1 MKVAVFSAKRYEREF
16 LEAAN
21 RAGTGEH
28 AGGGGARAPH
38 ELVYVEARLTRETA
52 ALAAGCGAV
61 CMFVT
66 DEAPAEVLATLSG
79 LGVRGLALRSAGFNT
94 VDIEAAQR
102 LGMMVA
108 RVPAYSP
115 HAVAE
120 HAVALILA
128 LNRHI
133 VKAAAR
139 VREQNFALDGL
150 MGFDLRG
157 KTVGAVGTGR
167 IGEAFCRIMLGFGCR
182 VLAVD
187 PMPMAA
193 LREAGV
199 TYVEMEAMLRASD
212 IVALHCPLTPRTKH
226 LIDDR
231 AFAMMKPGAMLINT
245 SRGGVVDTR
254 ALIAA
259 LKRGSLGSVGLD
271 VYEEEADLFFR
282 DLSDAVIQDD
292 VFARLMTFPNVL
304 ITAHQAFFTREAMTN
319 IAETTMANLDGIER
333 GSVPTENLVVAAKHV
348 APAARA

>member
-16 LEAAN
+16 LDEAN
-21 RAGTGEH
+21 RT
-28 AGGGGARAPH
+28 GARAPH
-38 ELVYVEARLTRETA
+38 DLVYVEARLTRETA
-52 ALAAGCGAV
+52 GLASGSQAV

-66 DEAPAEVLATLSG
+66 DEAPADVLETLAR
-79 LGVRGLALRSAGFNT
+79 LGVKGLALRSAGFNT
-94 VDIEAAQR
+94 VDIAAAQR
-102 LGMMVA
+102 LGLMVA

-139 VREQNFALDGL
+139 VREQNFSLDGL

-187 PMPMAA
+187 PVPVAG

-199 TYVEMEAMLRASD
+199 SYVDLETMLRESD
-212 IVALHCPLTPRTKH
+212 IVALHCPLTPATRH

-231 AFAMMKPGAMLINT
+231 AFALMKPGSMLINT

-259 LKRGSLGSVGLD
+259 LKLGRLGAVGLD
-271 VYEEEADLFFR
+271 VYEEEADLFFQ
-282 DLSDAVIQDD
+282 DLSGVVIQDD

-304 ITAHQAFFTREAMTN
+304 ITAHQAFFTREAMRN
-319 IAETTMANLDGIER
+319 IAETTIANLDGIQR
-333 GSVPTENLVVAAKHV
+333 GAVDPANLVVAAKHV
-348 APAARA
+348 APSTRQ